1 MEENLISNVANR
13 SWLLERLRA
22 EIVGPDP
29 VGEKEIIPD
38 ADDIHE
44 VQSFKDTQ
52 VPRRTVDG
60 EEVLWQDPPLKRY
73 GAGILFPTESLR
85 PRHDFE
91 FDSSDDALPASQ
103 DLEEANYSDKNAL
116 HTERLL
122 ANSDWEPDQSEDSE
136 AQGCNDFFPSSM
148 GVSFLADFS
157 MQTDGIRVELVS
169 SARYGDDDEIIVRS
183 SCGEYRKKKILY
195 TKENG
200 ARGERSLYFRRS
212 LTDES
217 GEFPSVSFSSSDLLA
232 SRSGKAV
239 EIADGLQ
246 VLVVSRP
253 WRAGAKQRLVTVSLV
268 NRRLAFDGDKSE
280 KAVFQS
286 GLRVV
291 GIDTAAPWILPYPE
305 SSEEQEKSWDEET
318 QISRLNYRRY
328 KTFAIGHGC
337 AADWL
342 NDGGITVSE
351 VWTDVM
357 PVFEMPTTTPDLTVK
372 NADGSTTQLKVSM
385 RDLAGI
391 TEVPDPHA
399 DLRLLMTSYGSWID
413 DLKEKSFSDEELSAK
428 PITKTV
434 IEKLEHVKGR
444 IENGFSLLSGQDDS
458 VRQAFQLAN
467 EAMFIAQT
475 RGQLPLRVPKWS
487 GASDRGSSWQ
497 FDDDFTPYE
506 PNKVPVKM
514 GFWRPFQIAFLLMSL
529 QGISENSHEERDEVD
544 LIWFPTGG
552 GKTEAY
558 LGVIAFQLFLLRLRG
573 EDPIGVKVLMRYTL
587 RLLTAQQFER
597 ATTLFCAMEYI
608 RNNRADLGAEPFTI
622 GLWVGSATSP
632 NTRSEARS
640 ALKRLEEDGQKP
652 NPFILRR
659 CPWCGSK
666 FGPVTKAWTNSKG
679 KLEKRSTVVGYE
691 RDHASNSVI
700 FQCPDVKC
708 DFGKPAGGFL
718 DSHTVGRKL
727 PVSLIDEDLRES
739 PPQLLIATVDKFA
752 LMAWQPQLRPF
763 FGRNAETG
771 EQIASPPS
779 LIIQDELHLISGPL
793 GSIVGAYETVLEE
806 LCTDH
811 RGEQSIKP
819 KIIASTATISR
830 AEQQVRNLYA
840 RNQTTLF
847 PPSGFD
853 ANASFFAEESRDEN
867 GKLLPGRLY
876 VGVMAPAHLS
886 LQTTQARVFANLMQ
900 WPNSPQL
907 TDIERDPWWTL
918 LCFFNSLRELGSA
931 TTLLIGDARE
941 YLRVIVDRHKNQDG
955 SIMPI
960 RSPFIEELTSR
971 IPSGEIPE
979 KLGQLN
985 LSYEPTIVGTESDW
999 AKRPVDVCLASSIIE
1014 VGVDVPRLSLMTV
1027 IGQPKTT
1034 AQYIQVTSR
1043 VGRKPVRPGLV
1054 FTLYGAGKSR
1064 DRSHYERFKSY
1075 HQKIYSNV
1083 EPTSVTPFS
1092 IPAIERTLHALIVS
1106 YIRQVSPLKT
1116 GAQRPTPAPFEIHGY
1131 LRTSLKDIIDR
1142 RVATVS
1148 PDQSDYVAGEIEKLF
1163 DHWSKHQPAEYGSF
1177 FNLGQD
1183 AQLMHVAGQT
1193 PPDDWEDRSWPTLL
1207 SMRGVDA
1214 SSEAEV
1220 TSYLFGENKGE
1231 Q

>member
-1 MEENLISNVANR
+1 MEETLTSNVANR
-13 SWLLERLRA
+13 AWLLERLRA

-29 VGEKEIIPD
+29 IGKEEVIAD
-38 ADDIHE
+38 ADHIQE
-44 VQSFKDTQ
+44 VPSFKDTQ
-52 VPRRTVDG
+52 VPRKTVDG

-85 PRHDFE
+85 PSHDLE
-91 FDSSDDALPASQ
+91 LDTSDDDPVASQ
-103 DLEEANYSDKNAL
+103 DLGEAGYSDKNAL
-116 HTERLL
+116 HTERLM
-122 ANSDWEPDQSEDSE
+122 ANSDSAPDQSEDSE

-148 GVSFLADFS
+148 GLSFLADFS
-157 MQTDGIRVELVS
+157 LQTGGIRVGLVS
-169 SARYGDDDEIIVRS
+169 SARYGDDDDTIRRS
-183 SCGEYRKKKILY
+183 SCGEYRKKKIRY

-200 ARGERSLYFRRS
+200 ERGERTLYFRCA
-212 LTDES
+212 LLDEK
-217 GEFPSVSFSSSDLLA
+217 GEFPSVSFSSSGLLA
-232 SRSGKAV
+232 SRRSKVV
-239 EIADGLQ
+239 EIASGLQ
-246 VLVVSRP
+246 LLVVSRP
-253 WRAGAKQRLVTVSLV
+253 WRTGAKQRLVTVSLV
-268 NRRLAFDGDKSE
+268 NRRSDFDGDKSE
-280 KAVFQS
+280 KAIFQS
-286 GLRVV
+286 GLRVE
-291 GIDTAAPWILPYPE
+291 GIDCRGPWILPYPE
-305 SSEEQEKSWDEET
+305 FSEEQAKKWDEET
-318 QISRLNYRRY
+318 QISRLNYRQY

-342 NDGGITVSE
+342 NDGSTNVSE

-357 PVFEMPTTTPDLTVK
+357 PVFEMPTTTPDLSLK

-391 TEVPDPHA
+391 AQVPDPYA

-413 DLKEKSFSDEELSAK
+413 GLKEKSISDEELSAQQ
-428 PITKTV
+428 ITKTV

-444 IENGFSLLSGQDDS
+444 IDRGLSLLSGQDDS
-458 VRQAFQLAN
+458 VKQAFQLAN

-475 RGQLPLRVPKWS
+475 RGSLPLRIPKWS
-487 GASDRGSSWQ
+487 GENDRGSNWQ
-497 FDDDFTPYE
+497 FEDDFTPYE
-506 PNKVPVKM
+506 PSKVPDGI

-529 QGISENSHEERDEVD
+529 QGISEKSHDERDEVD

-608 RNNRADLGAEPFTI
+608 RKNRPDLGTEPFTV

-679 KLEKRSTVVGYE
+679 KLERRSTVVGYE
-691 RDHASNSVI
+691 RDHSSNSVI

-708 DFGKPAGGFL
+708 DFGKSAGSFLDPHAGGK
-718 DSHTVGRKL
+718 KL

-752 LMAWQPQLRPF
+752 LMAWQPHLRPF
-763 FGRNAETG
+763 FGRDADTG

-811 RGEQSIKP
+811 RGRQTIKP
-819 KIIASTATISR
+819 KIVASTATISR

-853 ANASFFAEESRDEN
+853 ANASFFAQESRDDN
-867 GKLLPGRLY
+867 RKLLPGRLY

-900 WPNSPQL
+900 WPNTPQL
-907 TDIERDPWWTL
+907 TDKERDPWWTL

-941 YLRVIVDRHKNQDG
+941 YLRVIVDRHKNPDG

-985 LSYEPTIVGTESDW
+985 LSYEPTTAGTESDW
-999 AKRPVDVCLASSIIE
+999 AKRPIDVCLASSIIE

-1043 VGRKPVRPGLV
+1043 VGRKSVRPGLV

-1106 YIRQVSPLKT
+1106 YIRQVSPLRT
-1116 GAQRPTPAPFEIHGY
+1116 GAERPTPAPFEIHEY
-1131 LRTSLKDIIDR
+1131 LKKSLKDIINR

-1148 PDQSDYVAGEIEKLF
+1148 PDQSDYVSGEIEKLF

-1193 PPDDWEDRSWPTLL
+1193 PPDDWEERSWPTLL

-1214 SSEAEV
+1214 SAEAEV
-1220 TSYLFGENKGE
+1220 TSYLFGEGNGE